1 MNEGKRKRRGG
12 TRMGRGKGAKG
23 ARARAGL
30 SWARP
35 GQVGLGR
42 GKNPTAHT
50 TTDRNSNRGSES
62 RGDTRD

>member
-1 MNEGKRKRRGG
+1 
-12 TRMGRGKGAKG
+12 MGRGKGAKG